1 MDYCSVKIADVKPG
15 DTLIADAGFFCVNPG
30 PVVVKGVP
38 GALYFECACG
48 RHDLDGQLDFDEGQ
62 TLVGL
67 AHHVTQ
73 SCGCV
78 FCDLGIEP
86 EETANGTWT
95 HTADKGNERVKC
107 TNPEYQR

>member
-1 MDYCSVKIADVKPG
+1 MEYCSVKITDVKPG
-15 DTLIADAGFFCVNPG
+15 DTLIADAGFTCVPPG
-30 PVVVKGVP
+30 PVVVKGVS

-48 RHDLDGQLDFDEGQ
+48 RHDLCGQLDFDGGQ

-67 AHHVTQ
+67 VQQVTP

-78 FCDLGIEP
+78 FCDLLLEP
-86 EETANGTWT
+86 EELPRGTWV
-95 HTADKGNERVKC
+95 HLDGARRVKC